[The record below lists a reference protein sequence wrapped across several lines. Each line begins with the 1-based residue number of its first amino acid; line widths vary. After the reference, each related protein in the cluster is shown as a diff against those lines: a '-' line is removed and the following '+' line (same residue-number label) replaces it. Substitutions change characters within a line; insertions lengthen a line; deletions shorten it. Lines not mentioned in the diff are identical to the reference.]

1 MPGYNPRPCH
11 RNRRNRSAIV
21 NLSALLIA
29 ALAVAA
35 AERVVVHRCVGA
47 DGIPRYQDQPCEDGD
62 DDQRLEMSN
71 RRSTPPPVLP
81 AASAARTPE
90 PVEQAPPLPAPPE
103 LTSWRCD
110 VENGEVYYRHDA
122 CPSFLIDPIGLRN
135 RDGAAWGGMQH
146 LRVWGTPVSRRQ
158 ACNEINDGVRF
169 GAERDQRASPYE
181 KLSGRDL
188 CR

>member
-1 MPGYNPRPCH
+1 M
-11 RNRRNRSAIV
+11 
-21 NLSALLIA
+21 
-29 ALAVAA
+29 AVAA

-47 DGIPRYQDQPCEDGD
+47 DGIPRYQDQPCLEGD
-62 DDQRLEMSN
+62 DVRRVEMSN
-71 RRSTPPPVLP
+71 RPSTAPPVSP
-81 AASAARTPE
+81 AAAAAKTPE
-90 PVEQAPPLPAPPE
+90 GTERAPPSPPPE

-122 CPSFLIDPIGLRN
+122 CPGFLVDPIGLRN
-135 RDGAAWGGMQH
+135 RDGAAWGGMQY
-146 LRVWGTPVSRRQ
+146 LRVLGTPVSRRQ